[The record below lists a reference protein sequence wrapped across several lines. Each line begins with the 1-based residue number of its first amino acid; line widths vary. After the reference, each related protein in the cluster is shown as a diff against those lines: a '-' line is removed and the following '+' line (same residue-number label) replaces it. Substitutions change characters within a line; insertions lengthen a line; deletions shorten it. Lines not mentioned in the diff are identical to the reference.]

1 MKLYASLAMA
11 SALSVQSAQVWTSH
25 PNYEACTTHFFER
38 VCKKKFYTVT
48 ETPVMGNE
56 VAGACAQLN
65 AYPWCPESEEESTQ
79 VYTNMAILEHANAQS
94 NLDIGEWLA
103 EQVLANGVSRWTG
116 VSLAPWV
123 VPWIDPNFES
133 MSKKIGDYVCLNP
146 LKSVDGWITFHW
158 KQKDLLSSIF
168 LQGLNKNPHARCVA
182 MGEQVSF
189 KWGNLPC
196 ADGPEMEIRRR
207 AVCVTTADMSSQP
220 HYAEMDMEAPEK
232 IKQEFKKILEAVAK
246 MAIIFL
252 ILMLVIFTGCCFC
265 CCCCCCFKPCR
276 SGDSEPVV
284 ETTVTTQAA
293 AAPAPAPAPYAAPP
307 PAPAPVMPAYGAPP
321 PAPYGA
327 PNPYGAPAYG
337 QPPMGGGMGGI
348 NMNISNNNTNANR

>member
-25 PNYEACTTHFFER
+25 PNYEACANPFGSGE
-38 VCKKKFYTVT
+38 VCQRKFYTVT
-48 ETPVMGNE
+48 ETLVTGDE
-56 VAGACAQLN
+56 VEEACAQLN
-65 AYPWCPESEEESTQ
+65 AYPWCPEGEEESKE
-79 VYTNMAILEHANAQS
+79 VYANMAILEYTNAQG
-94 NLDIGEWLA
+94 NLDLTKWATDGI
-103 EQVLANGVSRWTG
+103 SKWTG
-116 VSLAPWV
+116 VTL
-123 VPWIDPNFES
+123 DPNFNG
-133 MSKKIGDYVCLNP
+133 MSKEIDNYVCPNP
-146 LKSVDGWITFHW
+146 LKSQDGSVIFNWDTS
-158 KQKDLLSSIF
+158 DLMPTIF
-168 LQGLNKNPHARCVA
+168 IKGIERNNQARCVA
-182 MGEQVSF
+182 MGEGFTF

-196 ADGPEMEIRRR
+196 EDMEMGRRR
-207 AVCVTTADMSSQP
+207 AVCVTTEDMSNQA

-232 IKQEFKKILEAVAK
+232 IKQEFKKIIDGLAFWAF
-246 MAIIFL
+246 IFL
-252 ILMLVIFTGCCFC
+252 MLMMVIFTGCCFC

-337 QPPMGGGMGGI
+337 QPPMGGGMGGMGGI
-348 NMNISNNNTNANR
+348 NLNISNNNTNTNR